1 MLQSREAEQNELL
14 LAHSKEHVDEMFNL
28 QKLTLP
34 ELSEKEK
41 SYDSV
46 YLTADTYKVSTLAT
60 GCLLQV
66 FTCLNIIKNCINFL
80 PVVNKI
86 SRAT

>member
-1 MLQSREAEQNELL
+1 ML
-14 LAHSKEHVDEMFNL
+14 NL
-28 QKLTLP
+28 QKLSLL

-41 SYDSV
+41 TYDSV

-66 FTCLNIIKNCINFL
+66 YTYIYIIKNSILLIRKKIN
-80 PVVNKI
+80 NTK
-86 SRAT
+86 

>member
-1 MLQSREAEQNELL
+1 MRDELL
-14 LAHSKEHVDEMFNL
+14 LVHSKEHVDEMFNL

-41 SYDSV
+41 CYDSV

-66 FTCLNIIKNCINFL
+66 FTYFNIIKNLI
-80 PVVNKI
+80 
-86 SRAT
+86 